1 MQEFFVDKI
10 HIWKFLCISD
20 KPRLHQLNIIT
31 SSRCST
37 VQASLTAWILSFV
50 WGNTIKKGKYPVL
63 RTNTKPHQPIKLA
76 KISYSIVS
84 LVFRKC
90 SYRTYQW
97 SKPGASKLRYSEYLK
112 KYKKCK
118 FHTFCWESTFWYTLA
133 QHVVPQKFIY
143 VSKITGHHFPGWV

>member
-1 MQEFFVDKI
+1 M
-10 HIWKFLCISD
+10 
-20 KPRLHQLNIIT
+20 
-31 SSRCST
+31 
-37 VQASLTAWILSFV
+37 
-50 WGNTIKKGKYPVL
+50 L
-63 RTNTKPHQPIKLA
+63 RRNTKPHQLIKHA

-84 LVFRKC
+84 LVFLQILVLNLLKL
-90 SYRTYQW
+90 

-143 VSKITGHHFPGWV
+143 VSKITGHHFPVWVLNSKLRTHIHNSINSRSLLFAKYMIFWKQKFDVEQLENVHVKC